1 VIIRIFFPLHNWC
14 NMIMTKNTEAAGFLK
29 KEACPVGVLHFTS
42 SLERSL
48 LSILGKIKESGVDNQ
63 LWSFFPP
70 PLTCHISFS
79 VCLVFVAVDPL
90 WHCIT
95 GSPIYKH
102 AISLF
107 IFLLVASVLG
117 FIYAAILIS
126 CTSFEESLNC
136 MLLG

>member
-1 VIIRIFFPLHNWC
+1 
-14 NMIMTKNTEAAGFLK
+14 
-29 KEACPVGVLHFTS
+29 
-42 SLERSL
+42 
-48 LSILGKIKESGVDNQ
+48 VDNQ
-63 LWSFFPP
+63 LWSFFPL
-70 PLTCHISFS
+70 PLTRHISFS

-117 FIYAAILIS
+117 FIYATIFIS
-126 CTSFEESLNC
+126 CISFQVSELYVIRVTVHFGNDFFEDLACFKSFPNQS
-136 MLLG
+136 G